1 MIHPVMQLFQVVIFI
16 SHYDSSC
23 WFLSHSSF
31 FKGEGA
37 VFILKK
43 RECIASWDRVL
54 ITAAAWCIII
64 MIHFNSRQ
72 QNHHGFYSFFTHSSS
87 YWFIVLFLS
96 TETRAA
102 FSLKQT
108 GDWKWTHLLLLP
120 FMTHFYDADGDGGSS
135 LSFNPQELHHYSD
148 AFLYQSLPDALF
160 L

>member
-1 MIHPVMQLFQVVIFI
+1 MQLFQVVIFI

-37 VFILKK
+37 VFIFKK
-43 RECIASWDRVL
+43 KGMHCIMRSGIDHCCRMMHHYYDSFQFS
-54 ITAAAWCIII
+54 AAESLRIL
-64 MIHFNSRQ
+64 
-72 QNHHGFYSFFTHSSS
+72 FFFFMHSSS

-120 FMTHFYDADGDGGSS
+120 FMTHLYDADGDGGSS

>member
-1 MIHPVMQLFQVVIFI
+1 
-16 SHYDSSC
+16 
-23 WFLSHSSF
+23 
-31 FKGEGA
+31 
-37 VFILKK
+37 
-43 RECIASWDRVL
+43 
-54 ITAAAWCIII
+54 

-72 QNHHGFYSFFTHSSS
+72 QNPYGFYSFFYALIILLIH
-87 YWFIVLFLS
+87 YP
-96 TETRAA
+96 

>member
-1 MIHPVMQLFQVVIFI
+1 MQLFQVVIFI

-31 FKGEGA
+31 FKGDGRCLFFKKKGDALHHEIGHWSLLPHDA
-37 VFILKK
+37 SLLWFILILGS
-43 RECIASWDRVL
+43 RI
-54 ITAAAWCIII
+54 ITDSIL
-64 MIHFNSRQ
+64 
-72 QNHHGFYSFFTHSSS
+72 FFTHSSS

-120 FMTHFYDADGDGGSS
+120 FMTHFYDADGNGGSS

-148 AFLYQSLPDALF
+148 AFLYQSLPNVLF